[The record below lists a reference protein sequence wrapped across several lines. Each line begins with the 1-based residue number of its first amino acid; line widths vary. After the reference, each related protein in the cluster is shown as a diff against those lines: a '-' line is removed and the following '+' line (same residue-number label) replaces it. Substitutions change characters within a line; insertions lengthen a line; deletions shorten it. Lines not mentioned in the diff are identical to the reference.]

1 MFKILKTQFLTISL
15 VILFITLKIVSTI
28 LPDEFAFCF
37 CYAVF
42 MQFTEL
48 WFRIY
53 ELSEQFRPIWPWQH

>member
-1 MFKILKTQFLTISL
+1 MIKILKTQFLTISL
-15 VILFITLKIVSTI
+15 IILFIALKIVSTI

-37 CYAVF
+37 CSTVF
-42 MQFTEL
+42 MQYTEL